1 MSSAPFTSSSR
12 RQSNEYTKRLQK
24 AALIFGSHH
33 NDYNVSV
40 QTDHFALLKK
50 LKSLKLKET
59 RLWWDQATLKS
70 YIEKQMVPRGLR
82 INKRTATVYSQTFTA
97 EWNDI
102 LTQCSLD
109 LMKLIVKYENDSLKT
124 VGSEITRLQSIIT
137 SAVLP
142 PNLSRLQR
150 EIEQNVQKLE
160 AHIIETKKSKFRR
173 DTQDY
178 EKGQVYIRRR
188 RLQSASHPKSYES
201 QSYGSRERSFSN
213 YEGSSDYTNYATTD
227 DPSHS
232 SGDDSFNTS
241 NRRHFSNASGSF
253 NRENISALGARPK
266 YGGREVDGST
276 SQKRY
281 PRRTKAFFR
290 KMNQ

>member
-40 QTDHFALLKK
+40 QTDHLALLKK

-137 SAVLP
+137 SAVLA

-150 EIEQNVQKLE
+150 EIEQNIQKLE

-201 QSYGSRERSFSN
+201 RSYGSRERSFSN
-213 YEGSSDYTNYATTD
+213 YEGSSD
-227 DPSHS
+227 
-232 SGDDSFNTS
+232 
-241 NRRHFSNASGSF
+241 
-253 NRENISALGARPK
+253 
-266 YGGREVDGST
+266 
-276 SQKRY
+276 
-281 PRRTKAFFR
+281 
-290 KMNQ
+290 